1 MHFDPVQDFAVSRNA
16 SYLLMSGNGFFILQF
31 CTEKKKRVLLLIDF
45 QVVSLLKVLNLAL
58 KR

>member
-1 MHFDPVQDFAVSRNA
+1 MHFGPVQDFAVSRNA

-31 CTEKKKRVLLLIDF
+31 CTEKKRVLLLIDV
-45 QVVSLLKVLNLAL
+45 QVVSLIKVLNLAL